1 MNDPSKKIVTVGFS
15 TAFCLILITLF
26 FLLLKIV
33 SGVHFF
39 SILIGYLITTI
50 NFSVGVLWVRKS
62 LKVTNETF
70 IKSLLSGMGMR
81 LFGILLLIILCWK
94 FLDINEISFIF
105 SILFFYF
112 FYLIIEIL
120 YINRRNF
127 TG

>member
-62 LKVTNETF
+62 LKATNETF

>member
-1 MNDPSKKIVTVGFS
+1 MNDPSKKIITIGFS

-39 SILIGYLITTI
+39 SILIGYLITTV
-50 NFSVGVLWVRKS
+50 NFGAGVFWVRKS
-62 LKVTNETF
+62 LKTTNEAF